1 MHEDHFKYSKD
12 PIRKRIYDERIKPN
26 IDEPPYN
33 VSFTEIFQYRL
44 HRSYGCFNHLKDFF
58 LTFYLSKTN

>member
-33 VSFTEIFQYRL
+33 VSFIEIFQV
-44 HRSYGCFNHLKDFF
+44 
-58 LTFYLSKTN
+58 FYI